1 MTFNIEKNMRS
12 LVSVLGIFLALFIVS
27 CEDDDHAHEEEHID
41 AEGFILESEG
51 TEIYREFKGTKT
63 GSVTLAVGATLEV
76 SVHFLGDDGKELEHE
91 EHEGEEEEEG
101 SLRVS
106 GFMSSVATVE
116 VEEHGDDDHGDGDD
130 DHGHEEEMA
139 LEIVGVSAGSTSFKL
154 ELMHEGHAD
163 YTSTNNVPI
172 TVQ

>member
-1 MTFNIEKNMRS
+1 MTFNIEKSTRS
-12 LVSVLGIFLALFIVS
+12 LVSVLGIFLALFMVS
-27 CEDDDHAHEEEHID
+27 CEDDDHAHEEEHVD
-41 AEGFILESEG
+41 AEGFILESDG

-91 EHEGEEEEEG
+91 EHEGEEEEG

-106 GFMSSVATVE
+106 GFNSSVATVE
-116 VEEHGDDDHGDGDD
+116 VEEGHDDGDD

-139 LEIVGVSAGSTSFKL
+139 LEITGVSAGSTNFKL
-154 ELMHEGHAD
+154 ELMHDGHAD
-163 YTSTNNVPI
+163 YTSTNSVPI

>member
-1 MTFNIEKNMRS
+1 MTFNIEKNTRS
-12 LVSVLGIFLALFIVS
+12 LVSVLGIFLALFVVS
-27 CEDDDHAHEEEHID
+27 CEDDDHDHAEEHID

-51 TEIYREFKGTKT
+51 NEIYREFKGTTT
-63 GSVTLAVGATLEV
+63 GSVTVAVGATLEV

-91 EHEGEEEEEG
+91 EHEGEEEEG

-106 GFMSSVATVE
+106 GANSSIATVE
-116 VEEHGDDDHGDGDD
+116 VEEGHDDGGDHD
-130 DHGHEEEMA
+130 HEEEMA
-139 LEIVGVSAGSTSFKL
+139 LEITGVSAGSTSFKL

-163 YTSTNNVPI
+163 YTSTNNVSI

>member
-1 MTFNIEKNMRS
+1 MTFNIEKSMRS
-12 LVSVLGIFLALFIVS
+12 LVSVLGIFLALFMVS
-27 CEDDDHAHEEEHID
+27 CEDDDHAHEEEHVD
-41 AEGFILESEG
+41 AEGFILESDG

-106 GFMSSVATVE
+106 GFNSSVATVE
-116 VEEHGDDDHGDGDD
+116 VEEGHDDGGD

-139 LEIVGVSAGSTSFKL
+139 LEITGVSAGSTNFKL
-154 ELMHEGHAD
+154 ELMHDGHAD
-163 YTSTNNVPI
+163 YTSTNSVPI

>member
-1 MTFNIEKNMRS
+1 MTFNIEKSMRS

-27 CEDDDHAHEEEHID
+27 CEDDDHAHEEEHVD

-51 TEIYREFKGTKT
+51 KEIYREFKGTKT
-63 GSVTLAVGATLEV
+63 GTVTLASGETLEV

-101 SLRVS
+101 ELRVS
-106 GFMSSVATVE
+106 GFNASVATVE
-116 VEEHGDDDHGDGDD
+116 FEEHHDDDGGDEEHG
-130 DHGHEEEMA
+130 MA
-139 LEIVGVSAGSTSFKL
+139 LEITGVSAGSTSFKL
-154 ELMHEGHAD
+154 ELMHDDHAD

>member
-1 MTFNIEKNMRS
+1 MTFNIEKNTRS
-12 LVSVLGIFLALFIVS
+12 LVSVLGIFLALFVVS
-27 CEDDDHAHEEEHID
+27 CEDDDHAHDEEHID

-51 TEIYREFKGTKT
+51 TEIYREFKGTTT
-63 GSVTLAVGATLEV
+63 GSVTVAVGATLEV

-91 EHEGEEEEEG
+91 HEGEGVEEEG

-106 GFMSSVATVE
+106 GANSSIATVE
-116 VEEHGDDDHGDGDD
+116 VEEHDDGGDHD
-130 DHGHEEEMA
+130 HEEEMA
-139 LEIVGVSAGSTSFKL
+139 LEITGVSAGSTSFKV

>member
-1 MTFNIEKNMRS
+1 M
-12 LVSVLGIFLALFIVS
+12 
-27 CEDDDHAHEEEHID
+27 
-41 AEGFILESEG
+41 
-51 TEIYREFKGTKT
+51 
-63 GSVTLAVGATLEV
+63 
-76 SVHFLGDDGKELEHE
+76 HFLGDDGKELEHE

-106 GFMSSVATVE
+106 GFNSSVATVE
-116 VEEHGDDDHGDGDD
+116 VEEGHDDGDD

-139 LEIVGVSAGSTSFKL
+139 LEITGVSAGSTNFKL
-154 ELMHEGHAD
+154 ELMHDGHAD

>member
-1 MTFNIEKNMRS
+1 MTFNIEKSMRS

-51 TEIYREFKGTKT
+51 TEIYREFKGTTT
-63 GSVTLAVGATLEV
+63 GSVTVAVGATLEV

-91 EHEGEEEEEG
+91 EHEGEEEEG

-106 GFMSSVATVE
+106 GANSSIATVE
-116 VEEHGDDDHGDGDD
+116 VEEGHDDGGDHD
-130 DHGHEEEMA
+130 HEEEMA
-139 LEIVGVSAGSTSFKL
+139 LEITGVSAGSTSFKL
-154 ELMHEGHAD
+154 ELMHDGHAD